1 MPNTAICFESSS
13 PASAKRQPF
22 SPQVWTCFGA
32 LAIPL
37 WATWP
42 ALALRTFELPTL
54 EMLTIMFAVGWLV
67 LSCLQRRQGASPEA
81 SSIRA
86 WIPAFAFALSL
97 CASDICFMLATHRIP
112 AAQAN
117 LIAYLWPVM
126 IVVFGASM
134 GFFRLRLP
142 QFLGVALGFLGAVI
156 LIWDG
161 RLSMSLMGIGLAL
174 LGGAAWAAYCLFRLV
189 WKEPARNVVGRGCG
203 IAAVISGVLH
213 AVFEPMVIP
222 NASVLASAAMIGIV
236 PLALGNLVWDEPR

>member
-1 MPNTAICFESSS
+1 
-13 PASAKRQPF
+13 
-22 SPQVWTCFGA
+22 
-32 LAIPL
+32 
-37 WATWP
+37 
-42 ALALRTFELPTL
+42 
-54 EMLTIMFAVGWLV
+54 
-67 LSCLQRRQGASPEA
+67 
-81 SSIRA
+81 
-86 WIPAFAFALSL
+86 LSL
-97 CASDICFMLATHRIP
+97 CASDIRFMLATHRIP

-142 QFLGVALGFLGAVI
+142 QFLGVALGFLGAFI

-236 PLALGNLVWDEPR
+236 PLALGNLVWDEGFRRGDSQLLAVMAYATPLCSALLLAALGVSNLTWNLLIGAVVIVIAGLLSRTDST